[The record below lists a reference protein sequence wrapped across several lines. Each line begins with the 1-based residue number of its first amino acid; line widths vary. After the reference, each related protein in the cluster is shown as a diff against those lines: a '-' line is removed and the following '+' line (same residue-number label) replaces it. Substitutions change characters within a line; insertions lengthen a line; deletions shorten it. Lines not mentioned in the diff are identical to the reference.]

1 VTTTTTTTS
10 SSGAGGTRLH
20 YGWIVAAVTFV
31 VLLTAAGVRSLSG
44 LLLVPLEEAFGWS
57 RASVSFAVA
66 ISIACYGMMGPFSA
80 ALMDRFG
87 IRPTV
92 AAALAVVAAGV
103 ASTSL
108 MTQMWQMV
116 LLWGFVIGLGT
127 GVTAMVLSATVVN
140 RWFVERRGLVMGL
153 LTASTAT
160 GQLVFLP
167 ALAAITEAYGWR
179 MTVWIVAA
187 ASAALVPVVLLL
199 VRERPADLGLPAYG
213 ASTVEA
219 APRSRGPNPIAAT
232 FAALGVGAK
241 SRDFWLLFG
250 TFFICGA
257 STNGL
262 VGTHFIPACIDHGMP
277 EVQAAG
283 MLAMMGVC
291 DFIGTTLSGWLSDRW
306 NNRFLL
312 FWYYALRGLSLLYL
326 PFAFSSVYG
335 MMLFGVFFG
344 LDWIA
349 TVPPTVRLTADAF
362 GKEKAAMIFG
372 WLAVGHQIGAGVET
386 LFAGV
391 MRTALGGYMEA
402 FMLSGALCMIA
413 ALLALRVGR
422 GRRPT
427 APSRPAVVGGLAA
440 TGG

>member
-1 VTTTTTTTS
+1 VTTTTS
-10 SSGAGGTRLH
+10 SGADGGARLH
-20 YGWIVAAVTFV
+20 YGWIIAAVTFV
-31 VLLTAAGVRSLSG
+31 VLLTAAGIRSLSG

-66 ISIACYGMMGPFSA
+66 ISIACYGIMGPFSA

-92 AAALAVVAAGV
+92 AVALTTVSAGV
-103 ASTSL
+103 ALTSL
-108 MTQMWQMV
+108 MTEIWQMV

-167 ALAAITEAYGWR
+167 ALAAITEGYGWR

-187 ASAALVPVVLLL
+187 VAAALVPVVLLF
-199 VRERPADLGLPAYG
+199 VRERPADMGLTAYG
-213 ASTVEA
+213 ATAVEA
-219 APRSRGPNPIAAT
+219 APRARGPNPIAAT
-232 FAALGVGAK
+232 FAALGIGAK

-262 VGTHFIPACIDHGMP
+262 IGTHFIPACLDHGLP
-277 EVQAAG
+277 EVHAAG
-283 MLAMMGVC
+283 MLAMMGIF
-291 DFIGTTLSGWLSDRW
+291 DFVGTTLSGWLSDRW

-312 FWYYALRGLSLLYL
+312 FWYYGLRGLALLYL

-349 TVPPTVRLTADAF
+349 TVPPTARLTADAF
-362 GKEKAAMIFG
+362 GKEKAAVIFG
-372 WLAVGHQIGAGVET
+372 WLAVGHQVGAGVET

-391 MRTALGGYMEA
+391 LRTALGGYMEV
-402 FMLSGALCMIA
+402 FMLSGALCMVA

-422 GRRPT
+422 GP
-427 APSRPAVVGGLAA
+427 RPAAPHRPALVDEPATAGG
-440 TGG
+440 